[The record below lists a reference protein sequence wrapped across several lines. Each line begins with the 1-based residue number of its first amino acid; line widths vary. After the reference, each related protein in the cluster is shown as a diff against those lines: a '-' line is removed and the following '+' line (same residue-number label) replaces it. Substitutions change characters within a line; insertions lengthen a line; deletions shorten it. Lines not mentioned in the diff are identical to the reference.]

1 MKTFFLAFLILFCGN
16 VCMSND
22 ITAIKNRYRAGLP
35 NFFSKLRAGETVNI
49 AYLGGSITEA
59 KNGWRDQSMKWLQE
73 VYPKT
78 VITQINAG
86 IGGTGS
92 DLGVFRLKKDVLVH
106 KPDLIFVEFAVNDNN
121 LAPQIIRQT
130 MEGIVRQIWRADKQI
145 DICFVY
151 TLTGTTAETLVEGK
165 VTKAIQAMDDI
176 AEHYKIP
183 SIHLGIEVLQLF
195 KEKKLVFRGL
205 PEEFPDK
212 IVFSKDNTH
221 PYEQTGHKLYT
232 DVLKKALKEMASL
245 KREPFKRDL
254 APYEVDNWEDAQMIT
269 LEEVTKE
276 GKWEVVAPN
285 DKKIN
290 NFFLKKFPFLL
301 RGTKANSSAI
311 TFDFEGSLVGLYD
324 IVGPGCGQIA
334 IYIDNKLVTT
344 KARFDKYSTYYR
356 PQYFYLPGIK
366 KGKHRAKFL
375 LSELLLDKAS
385 ILKEGGRTIENH
397 HQYDDN
403 FCYLGYL
410 LIRGNEMH

>member
-1 MKTFFLAFLILFCGN
+1 MKILFFAFLMLFCGN
-16 VCMSND
+16 VCKSNN
-22 ITAIKNRYRAGLP
+22 ITAVKNNYRAGLP
-35 NFFSKLRAGETVNI
+35 NFFSKLSAGETVNI

-59 KNGWRDQSMKWLQE
+59 KNGWRDQSTRWLQE
-73 VYPKT
+73 IYPKT

-92 DLGVFRLKKDVLVH
+92 DLGVFRLKKDVLDH

-121 LAPQIIRQT
+121 LAPQIIHQT
-130 MEGIVRQIWRADKQI
+130 MEGIVRQIWRVDKLI

-212 IVFSKDNTH
+212 IVFSRDNTH
-221 PYEQTGHKLYT
+221 PYEHTGHKLYT

-245 KREPFKRDL
+245 KRDRLKRDL
-254 APYEVDNWEDAQMIT
+254 VPYDVDNWEDAQMIT
-269 LEEVTKE
+269 MKDVTKE
-276 GKWEVVAPN
+276 GEWDIVLPN

-290 NFFLKKFPFLL
+290 NYFLEKFPVLL

-311 TFDFEGSLVGLYD
+311 TFDFKGTLVGLYD

-334 IYIDNKLVTT
+334 IYIDNKLVTI

-375 LSELLLDKAS
+375 LSGPALDKAS
-385 ILKEGGRTIENH
+385 ILKEGGRTIEDYH
-397 HQYDDN
+397 PYDDN
-403 FCYLGYL
+403 FCYVGYL
-410 LIRGNEMH
+410 LIRGNEIH